1 MKKAIISALI
11 LSVLILGG
19 SSAAI
24 AVRNSNGGNETEST
38 VLVATTELSKSS
50 GSTIAPKNETVYVI
64 TDADGSANKSFVN
77 NTLNTSG
84 EMIPVSVK
92 ISYFLDGAEVKASE
106 IAGKAGHIKVKFDYF
121 VHKFN
126 GGKLIPFVTITGVKL
141 DEKKF
146 NNIKLENGKIV
157 SEDEGILAVGYGVVG
172 LNENLNTS
180 LFPCTFTI
188 EADTTSF
195 ELGTTYTLASNE
207 LIAELDTTKLN
218 KADEI
223 ISAINQLSNGMN
235 QLVAG
240 SSALSSGASALYDG
254 INELQNGVA
263 KLNSGAH
270 ELAVGASQV
279 SEGTRKV
286 ADINDK
292 IFGPVIDVVDNFDV
306 KIDEIAEEYEIEEE
320 VVERFKQIAK
330 QLSEPVSEAYGKL
343 VEYTDGVKQLA
354 DGAAQVAEGASQLA
368 DGMNEL
374 TVGVEQLKN
383 GAAQLKGGASALNSG
398 LLLFKQSGIDK
409 LASFANNDLNGFLNN
424 FRASVGAAKSYK
436 YYQNAGSKSVKFVF
450 KTSGVKAES

>member
-11 LSVLILGG
+11 FSVLILGG

-24 AVRNSNGGNETEST
+24 AVRNSGGNETDSP
-38 VLVATTELSKSS
+38 VLVATTELGKSS
-50 GSTIAPKNETVYVI
+50 GSALKPKDETVYII
-64 TDADGSANKSFVN
+64 TDADGNANKSFVN

-84 EMIPVSVK
+84 EMMPVSVK

-106 IAGKAGHIKVKFDYF
+106 IAGKAGHVKVKFDYF

-157 SEDEGILAVGYGVVG
+157 SENEGILAIGYGVVG

-223 ISAINQLSNGMN
+223 ISAINQLGNGMN

-374 TVGVEQLKN
+374 TAGVEQLKN

>member
-24 AVRNSNGGNETEST
+24 AVRNSGGNETDSP
-38 VLVATTELSKSS
+38 VLVATTELGKSS
-50 GSTIAPKNETVYVI
+50 GSALTPKDETVYII
-64 TDADGSANKSFVN
+64 TDADGNANKSFVN

-84 EMIPVSVK
+84 EMMPVSVK
-92 ISYFLDGAEVKASE
+92 VSYFLDGAEVKASE
-106 IAGKAGHIKVKFDYF
+106 IAGKAGHVKVKFDYY

-157 SEDEGILAVGYGVVG
+157 SENEGILAIGYGVVG

-223 ISAINQLSNGMN
+223 ISAINQLGNGMN

-354 DGAAQVAEGASQLA
+354 DGADKLAEGASQLA
-368 DGMNEL
+368 NGTNEL
-374 TVGVEQLKN
+374 VVGVEKLKN
-383 GAAQLKGGASALNSG
+383 GAAQLSGGAKTLHSG
-398 LLLFKQSGIDK
+398 LLLFKQSGIDR
-409 LASFANNDLNGFLNN
+409 LTSFANNDLNGFLNN

-436 YYQNAGSKSVKFVF
+436 YYQNAGSNSVKFVF
-450 KTSGVKAES
+450 KTSGVK

>member
-24 AVRNSNGGNETEST
+24 AVRNSSSGNETDNP
-38 VLVATTELSKSS
+38 VLVATTELGKSS
-50 GSTIAPKNETVYVI
+50 GSALTPKDETVYII
-64 TDADGSANKSFVN
+64 TDANGNANKSFVN

-84 EMIPVSVK
+84 EMMPVSVK
-92 ISYFLDGAEVKASE
+92 VSYFLDGAEVKASE
-106 IAGKAGHIKVKFDYF
+106 IAGKAGHVKVKFDYY

-146 NNIKLENGKIV
+146 SNIKLENGKIV

-172 LNENLNTS
+172 LNENLNTG

-207 LIAELDTTKLN
+207 LLADLDTTKLN

-223 ISAINQLSNGMN
+223 ISAINQLGNGMN
-235 QLVAG
+235 QLVTG
-240 SSALSSGASALYDG
+240 SSTLSGGMASLYDG
-254 INELQNGVA
+254 IVQLQGGVSQ
-263 KLNSGAH
+263 LNTGAH
-270 ELAVGASQV
+270 AL
-279 SEGTRKV
+279 SEGAAQV
-286 ADINDK
+286 ADGIGKVEEINDK
-292 IFGPVIDVVDNFDV
+292 IFGGILSEAD
-306 KIDEIAEEYEIEEE
+306 KIEQRIDEIAEEYEI
-320 VVERFKQIAK
+320 
-330 QLSEPVSEAYGKL
+330 SEDVIEKVKETLKEFSGPIDEAYNKL

-354 DGAAQVAEGASQLA
+354 DGASQVAEGASQLA

-374 TVGVEQLKN
+374 VVGVEQLKN

-398 LLLFKQSGIDK
+398 LVLFKQSGIDK
-409 LASFANNDLNGFLNN
+409 LTSFANNDLSGFLNS
-424 FRASVGAAKSYK
+424 FRASVGAARSYK

-450 KTSGVKAES
+450 KTESVKRS

>member
-24 AVRNSNGGNETEST
+24 AVRNSGSGNETDSP
-38 VLVATTELSKSS
+38 VLVATTELGKSS
-50 GSTIAPKNETVYVI
+50 GSALTPKDETVYII
-64 TDADGSANKSFVN
+64 TDADGNANKSFVN
-77 NTLNTSG
+77 NILNTSG
-84 EMIPVSVK
+84 EMMPVSVK
-92 ISYFLDGAEVKASE
+92 VSYFLDGAEVKASE
-106 IAGKAGHIKVKFDYF
+106 IAGKAGHVKVKFDYY

-146 NNIKLENGKIV
+146 SNIKLENGKIV

-172 LNENLNTS
+172 LNENLNTG

-207 LIAELDTTKLN
+207 LLAELDTTKLN

-223 ISAINQLSNGMN
+223 ISAINQLGNGMN
-235 QLVAG
+235 QLVTG
-240 SSALSSGASALYDG
+240 SSTLSGGMASLYDG
-254 INELQNGVA
+254 IVQLQGGVSQ
-263 KLNSGAH
+263 LNTGAH
-270 ELAVGASQV
+270 AL
-279 SEGTRKV
+279 SEGAAQV
-286 ADINDK
+286 ADGIGKVEEINDK
-292 IFGPVIDVVDNFDV
+292 IFGGILSEAD
-306 KIDEIAEEYEIEEE
+306 KIEQRIDEIAEEYEISEDVIEKVKE
-320 VVERFKQIAK
+320 TLKE
-330 QLSEPVSEAYGKL
+330 LSGPIDEAYNKL

-354 DGAAQVAEGASQLA
+354 DGASQVAEGASQLA

-374 TVGVEQLKN
+374 VVGVEQLKN

-398 LLLFKQSGIDK
+398 LVLFKQSGIDK
-409 LASFANNDLNGFLNN
+409 LTSFANNDLSGFLNS
-424 FRASVGAAKSYK
+424 FRASVGAARSYK

-450 KTSGVKAES
+450 KTESVKRS

>member
-24 AVRNSNGGNETEST
+24 AVRNSSSGNETDNP
-38 VLVATTELSKSS
+38 VLVATTELGKSS
-50 GSTIAPKNETVYVI
+50 GSNLTPKDETVYII
-64 TDADGSANKSFVN
+64 TDADGNANKSFVN
-77 NTLNTSG
+77 NILNTSG
-84 EMIPVSVK
+84 EMMPVSVK
-92 ISYFLDGAEVKASE
+92 VSYSLDGAEVKASE
-106 IAGKAGHIKVKFDYF
+106 IAGKAGHVKVKFDYY

-146 NNIKLENGKIV
+146 SNIKLENGKIV

-172 LNENLNTS
+172 LNENLNTG

-207 LIAELDTTKLN
+207 LLAELDTTKLN

-223 ISAINQLSNGMN
+223 ISAINQLGNGMN
-235 QLVAG
+235 QLVTG
-240 SSALSSGASALYDG
+240 SSALSGGMASLYDG
-254 INELQNGVA
+254 IVQLQGGVSQ
-263 KLNSGAH
+263 LNTGAH
-270 ELAVGASQV
+270 AL
-279 SEGTRKV
+279 SEGAAQV
-286 ADINDK
+286 ADGIGKVEEINDK
-292 IFGPVIDVVDNFDV
+292 IFGGILSEAD
-306 KIDEIAEEYEIEEE
+306 KIEQRIDEIAEEYEI
-320 VVERFKQIAK
+320 
-330 QLSEPVSEAYGKL
+330 SEDVIEKVKETLKEFSGPIDEAYNKL

-354 DGAAQVAEGASQLA
+354 DGASQVAEGASQLA

-374 TVGVEQLKN
+374 VVGVEQLKN

-398 LLLFKQSGIDK
+398 LVLFKQSGIDK
-409 LASFANNDLNGFLNN
+409 LTSFANNDLSGFLNS
-424 FRASVGAAKSYK
+424 FRASVGAARSYK

-450 KTSGVKAES
+450 KTESVKRS

>member
-24 AVRNSNGGNETEST
+24 AVRNSSSGNETDNP
-38 VLVATTELSKSS
+38 VLVAMTELGKSS
-50 GSTIAPKNETVYVI
+50 GSALTPKDETVYII
-64 TDADGSANKSFVN
+64 TDANGNANKSFVN

-84 EMIPVSVK
+84 EMMPVSVK
-92 ISYFLDGAEVKASE
+92 VSYFLDGAEVKASE
-106 IAGKAGHIKVKFDYF
+106 IAGKAGHVKVKFDYY

-146 NNIKLENGKIV
+146 SNIKLENGKIV

-172 LNENLNTS
+172 LNENLNTG

-207 LIAELDTTKLN
+207 LLAELDTTKLN

-223 ISAINQLSNGMN
+223 ISAINQLGNGMN
-235 QLVAG
+235 QLVTG
-240 SSALSSGASALYDG
+240 SSTLSGGMASLYDG
-254 INELQNGVA
+254 IVQLQGGVSQ
-263 KLNSGAH
+263 LNTGAH
-270 ELAVGASQV
+270 AL
-279 SEGTRKV
+279 SEGAAQV
-286 ADINDK
+286 ADGIGKVEEINDK
-292 IFGPVIDVVDNFDV
+292 IFGGILSEAD
-306 KIDEIAEEYEIEEE
+306 KIEQRIDEIAEEYEI
-320 VVERFKQIAK
+320 
-330 QLSEPVSEAYGKL
+330 SEDVIEKVKETLKEFSGPIDEAYNKL

-354 DGAAQVAEGASQLA
+354 DGASQVAEGASQLA

-374 TVGVEQLKN
+374 VVGVEQLKN

-398 LLLFKQSGIDK
+398 LVLFKQSGIDK
-409 LASFANNDLNGFLNN
+409 LTSFANNDLSGFLNS
-424 FRASVGAAKSYK
+424 FRASVGAARSYK

-450 KTSGVKAES
+450 KTESVKRS

>member
-24 AVRNSNGGNETEST
+24 AVRNSGGGNETDNP
-38 VLVATTELSKSS
+38 VLVATTELGKSS
-50 GSTIAPKNETVYVI
+50 GSALTPKDETVYII
-64 TDADGSANKSFVN
+64 TDADGNANKSFVN

-84 EMIPVSVK
+84 EMMPVSVK
-92 ISYFLDGAEVKASE
+92 VSYFLDGAEVKASE
-106 IAGKAGHIKVKFDYF
+106 IAGKAGHVKVKFDYY

-146 NNIKLENGKIV
+146 SNIKLENGKIV

-172 LNENLNTS
+172 LNENLNTG

-195 ELGTTYTLASNE
+195 ELDTTYTLASNE
-207 LIAELDTTKLN
+207 LLAELDTTKLN

-223 ISAINQLSNGMN
+223 ISAINQLGNGMG
-235 QLVAG
+235 QLVTG
-240 SSALSSGASALYDG
+240 SSALNGGMASLYDG
-254 INELQNGVA
+254 IVQLQGGVSQ
-263 KLNSGAH
+263 LNTGAH
-270 ELAVGASQV
+270 AL
-279 SEGTRKV
+279 SEGAAQV
-286 ADINDK
+286 ADGIGKVEEINDK
-292 IFGPVIDVVDNFDV
+292 IFGGILSEAD
-306 KIDEIAEEYEIEEE
+306 KIEQRIDEIAEEYEISEDVARKVKETLKE
-320 VVERFKQIAK
+320 
-330 QLSEPVSEAYGKL
+330 LSGPIDEAYNKL

-354 DGAAQVAEGASQLA
+354 DGASQVAEGASQLA

-374 TVGVEQLKN
+374 VVGVEQLKN

-398 LLLFKQSGIDK
+398 LVLFKQSGIDK
-409 LASFANNDLNGFLNN
+409 LTSFANNDLSGFLNS
-424 FRASVGAAKSYK
+424 FRASVGAARSYK

-450 KTSGVKAES
+450 KTSGVR

>member
-24 AVRNSNGGNETEST
+24 AVRNSGGGNETDNP
-38 VLVATTELSKSS
+38 VLVATTELGKSS
-50 GSTIAPKNETVYVI
+50 GSALTPKDETVYII
-64 TDADGSANKSFVN
+64 TDANGNANKSFVN

-84 EMIPVSVK
+84 EMMPVSVK
-92 ISYFLDGAEVKASE
+92 VSYFLDGAEVKASE
-106 IAGKAGHIKVKFDYF
+106 IAGKAGHVKVKFDYY

-146 NNIKLENGKIV
+146 SNIKLENGKIV

-172 LNENLNTS
+172 LNENLNTG

-207 LIAELDTTKLN
+207 LIADLDTAKLN

-223 ISAINQLSNGMN
+223 ISAINQLGNGMN
-235 QLVAG
+235 QLVTG
-240 SSALSSGASALYDG
+240 SSTLSGGMASLYDG
-254 INELQNGVA
+254 IVQLQGGVSQ
-263 KLNSGAH
+263 LNTGAH
-270 ELAVGASQV
+270 AL
-279 SEGTRKV
+279 SEGAAQV
-286 ADINDK
+286 ADGIGKVEEINDK
-292 IFGPVIDVVDNFDV
+292 IFGGILSEAD
-306 KIDEIAEEYEIEEE
+306 KIEQRIDEIAEEYEI
-320 VVERFKQIAK
+320 
-330 QLSEPVSEAYGKL
+330 SEDVIEKVKETLKEFSGPIDEAYNKL

-354 DGAAQVAEGASQLA
+354 DGASQVAEGASQLA

-374 TVGVEQLKN
+374 VVGVEQLKN

-398 LLLFKQSGIDK
+398 LVLFKQSGIDK
-409 LASFANNDLNGFLNN
+409 LTSFANNDLSGFLNS
-424 FRASVGAAKSYK
+424 FRASVGAARSYK

-450 KTSGVKAES
+450 KTESVKRS

>member
-24 AVRNSNGGNETEST
+24 AVRNSGGNETDSP
-38 VLVATTELSKSS
+38 VLVATTELGKSS
-50 GSTIAPKNETVYVI
+50 GSALTPKDETVYII
-64 TDADGSANKSFVN
+64 TDADGNANKSFVN

-84 EMIPVSVK
+84 EMMPVSVK
-92 ISYFLDGAEVKASE
+92 VSYFLDGAEVKASE
-106 IAGKAGHIKVKFDYF
+106 IAGKAGHVKVKFDYY

-172 LNENLNTS
+172 LNENLNTG

-207 LIAELDTTKLN
+207 LLAELDTTKLN

-223 ISAINQLSNGMN
+223 ISAINQLGNGMN

-354 DGAAQVAEGASQLA
+354 DGADKLAEGASQLA
-368 DGMNEL
+368 NGTNEL
-374 TVGVEQLKN
+374 VVGVEKLKN
-383 GAAQLKGGASALNSG
+383 GAAQLSGGAKTLHSG
-398 LLLFKQSGIDK
+398 LLLFKQSGIDR
-409 LASFANNDLNGFLNN
+409 LTSFANNDLNGFLNN

-450 KTSGVKAES
+450 KTSGVK